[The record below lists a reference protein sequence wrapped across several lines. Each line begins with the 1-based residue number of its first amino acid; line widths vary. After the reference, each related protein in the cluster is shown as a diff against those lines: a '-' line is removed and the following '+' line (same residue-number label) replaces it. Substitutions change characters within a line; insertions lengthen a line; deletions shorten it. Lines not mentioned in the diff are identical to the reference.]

1 MKNIFYVIIPAVA
14 FLLILSNALFGHLL
28 FASDTEQVA
37 NKYSIY
43 VHLQPE
49 WNSNS
54 KNLIFDVTNSWFK
67 AESNEKIKTDES
79 TYNTNQ
85 LQYINGKS
93 FVELKHD
100 FSECQDEW
108 LPILYGKAID
118 TVRHEIEYLQGN
130 QLSTDPEISIYP
142 DVANKNYDSNSQRQK
157 IKDGYAQFIPICTS
171 NEITSYDYSIKTN
184 NDDIG
189 FDVYFVSSEQRLD
202 DFFNSDF
209 VYYSQPGCFGE
220 NKKSFSGTCENLGKG
235 SGLLVI
241 VPDELK
247 PWVTKITVNL
257 YEKV

>member
-1 MKNIFYVIIPAVA
+1 MKNIYYVIIPAVA

-118 TVRHEIEYLQGN
+118 AVRHEIEYLQGN

-142 DVANKNYDSNSQRQK
+142 DVTNSEYDLNSQRQK

-171 NEITSYDYSIKTN
+171 NERTSYDYSIKTN

-220 NKKSFSGTCENLGKG
+220 NKKSFSGTCENLGKD
-235 SGLLVI
+235 SGLLVV
-241 VPDELK
+241 VPDELH

-257 YEKV
+257 YEKI

>member
-14 FLLILSNALFGHLL
+14 FLLILSNALYGHML

-43 VHLQPE
+43 VHFQPE
-49 WNSNS
+49 WNSYS
-54 KNLIFDVTNSWFK
+54 KNLIFDVTNSWH
-67 AESNEKIKTDES
+67 KISSDEILKTDES
-79 TYNTNQ
+79 TYNKNQ
-85 LQYINGKS
+85 LQYINDKS

-108 LPILYGKAID
+108 MPILYRKAID

-142 DVANKNYDSNSQRQK
+142 DVTNSEYDLNSQRQK
-157 IKDGYAQFIPICTS
+157 IKNGYAQFIPICTS
-171 NEITSYDYSIKTN
+171 NEKTSYDYSIKTD

-189 FDVYFVSSEQRLD
+189 FDVYFISSEQRLD

-209 VYYSQPGCFGE
+209 VYYSQTGCFGE
-220 NKKSFSGTCENLGKG
+220 NKKSFSGTCENLDKD
-235 SGLLVI
+235 SGLLIVI
-241 VPDELK
+241 PDELK

>member
-1 MKNIFYVIIPAVA
+1 MRNIFYVIIPAVA
-14 FLLILSNALFGHLL
+14 FLLILSNALYGHML

-43 VHLQPE
+43 VHFQPE
-49 WNSNS
+49 WNSYS
-54 KNLIFDVTNSWFK
+54 KNLIFDVTNSWYK
-67 AESNEKIKTDES
+67 ASSNEILKTDES

-85 LQYINGKS
+85 LQYINDKS

-108 LPILYGKAID
+108 MPILYRKAID

-142 DVANKNYDSNSQRQK
+142 DVTNSKYDLNSQRQK

-171 NEITSYDYSIKTN
+171 TEKTSYDYSIKTN

-220 NKKSFSGTCENLGKG
+220 NKKSFSGTCENLRKN
-235 SGLLVI
+235 SGLLVV

-257 YEKV
+257 YEKA

>member
-43 VHLQPE
+43 VHFQPE
-49 WNSNS
+49 WNSYS

-67 AESNEKIKTDES
+67 AESDEKIETDES

-100 FSECQDEW
+100 FSECHDEW
-108 LPILYGKAID
+108 LPILYRKAID

-142 DVANKNYDSNSQRQK
+142 DVTNKKYDSNSQRQK

-171 NEITSYDYSIKTN
+171 NERTSYDYSIKTN

-220 NKKSFSGTCENLGKG
+220 NKKSFSGTCENLGKD
-235 SGLLVI
+235 SGLLVV
-241 VPDELK
+241 VPDELN

>member
-142 DVANKNYDSNSQRQK
+142 DVTNSEYDLNSQRQK

-171 NEITSYDYSIKTN
+171 NERTSYDYSIKTN

-220 NKKSFSGTCENLGKG
+220 NKKSFSGTCENLGKD
-235 SGLLVI
+235 SGLLVV
-241 VPDELK
+241 VPDELN